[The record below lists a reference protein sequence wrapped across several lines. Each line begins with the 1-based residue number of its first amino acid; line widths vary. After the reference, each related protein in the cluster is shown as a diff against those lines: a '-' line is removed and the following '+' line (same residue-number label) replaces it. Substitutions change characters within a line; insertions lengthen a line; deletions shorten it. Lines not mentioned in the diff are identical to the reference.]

1 MPLSTFFK
9 KFSLAFC
16 LFAALFLKS
25 SAVSANEL
33 TTKPEAFDSKEATF
47 HHVLDAYEW
56 LFFKMPD
63 GTPVEILLPRIFY
76 DKINHKLVFFKST
89 EDAREVGFTD
99 ALPYNPD
106 AKHGDLLLP
115 GAKERLDVFE
125 KELAKTTD
133 PTVYK
138 NLQKRID
145 ETLGEYNPIDFSI
158 SKNVV
163 FMFIAAIL
171 LLIVFLN
178 VAKGYKKNKGKAPTG
193 IQAMME
199 PVVVYIRDEVAKEN
213 IPNMYERFMPLLLTM
228 FFFILFLNLLGMVP
242 FSSNVSGNISFT
254 LTLALVT
261 LVITNIRAN
270 KAYWKHIFWPP
281 VPHFMKIIMV
291 PLEIVSIF
299 TKPFAL
305 TIRLFANIT
314 GGHIIVISLLS
325 LIFIFGK
332 MGEAATA
339 GFSVGILSTVFII
352 AISCLELFV
361 ALLQAFVFTL
371 LTAVFIGQ
379 AVAEE
384 EHH

>member
-1 MPLSTFFK
+1 KPL
-9 KFSLAFC
+9 
-16 LFAALFLKS
+16 
-25 SAVSANEL
+25 
-33 TTKPEAFDSKEATF
+33 
-47 HHVLDAYEW
+47 LDA
-56 LFFKMPD
+56 L
-63 GTPVEILLPRIFY
+63 
-76 DKINHKLVFFKST
+76 
-89 EDAREVGFTD
+89 
-99 ALPYNPD
+99 
-106 AKHGDLLLP
+106 
-115 GAKERLDVFE
+115 E

-133 PTVYK
+133 PKVSA
-138 NLQKRID
+138 NLHKRIN
-145 ETLGEYNPIDFSI
+145 EVYSEYDPLDFSI
-158 SKNVV
+158 TKNVV

-171 LLIVFLN
+171 LLVIFLN
-178 VAKGYKKNKGKAPTG
+178 VAKAYTKNKGKAPKG
-193 IQAMME
+193 VQALME
-199 PVVVYIRDEVAKEN
+199 PVVVYIRDEVGKEN

-228 FFFILFLNLLGMVP
+228 FFFILFLNLLGLVP

-261 LVITNIRAN
+261 LFVTNIRAN

-314 GGHIIVISLLS
+314 GGHIVVISLIS

-332 MGEAATA
+332 MGEAVTT
-339 GFSVGILSTVFII
+339 GFSVGILSTLFVI
-352 AISCLELFV
+352 AIGLLEIFV

>member
-1 MPLSTFFK
+1 MPLSPFSRKIFFTVFV
-9 KFSLAFC
+9 FSAF
-16 LFAALFLKS
+16 LLKNV
-25 SAVSANEL
+25 AVYGAGEKQ
-33 TTKPEAFDSKEATF
+33 TETFDSKEVTF
-47 HHVLDAYEW
+47 HHVLDQYEW
-56 LFFKMPD
+56 EFFKMPD
-63 GTPVEILLPRIFY
+63 GTPVKILLPRIIY
-76 DKINHKLVFFKST
+76 DKHAHKLVFFKST
-89 EDAREVGFTD
+89 EDALEVGFCE
-99 ALPYNPD
+99 AKEYNPD

-115 GAKERLDVFE
+115 GAKERLDGLE

-138 NLQKRID
+138 NLKSGID
-145 ETLGEYNPIDFSI
+145 DVYGEYNPIDFSI
-158 SKNVV
+158 TKNVI
-163 FMFIAAIL
+163 FMFIAAAL
-171 LLIVFLN
+171 LLIVFLS
-178 VAKGYKKNKGKAPTG
+178 VAKSYKKNKGEAPKG
-193 IQAMME
+193 LQAMME
-199 PVVVYIRDEVAKEN
+199 PIVVYIRDEVGKEN

-228 FFFILFLNLLGMVP
+228 FFFILFLNLLGLVP

-261 LVITNIRAN
+261 LIVTNVKAN
-270 KAYWKHIFWPP
+270 KAYWRHIFWPP
-281 VPHFMKIIMV
+281 VPHFMKVIMI

-314 GGHIIVISLLS
+314 GGHIVVISLLS

-332 MGEAATA
+332 MGEAVTA
-339 GFSVGILSTVFII
+339 GFSVGILSTIFVI
-352 AISCLELFV
+352 AIGCLEIFV

-379 AVAEE
+379 AVAED

>member
-1 MPLSTFFK
+1 MPLSTFFR
-9 KFSLAFC
+9 KFSIALC
-16 LFAALFLKS
+16 VFAAVFLKTY
-25 SAVSANEL
+25 AACANDLDPKSE
-33 TTKPEAFDSKEATF
+33 PFDSKEITF
-47 HHVLDAYEW
+47 HHVLDQYEW
-56 LFFKMPD
+56 EFFKKPD
-63 GTPVEILLPRIFY
+63 GTPVAIMLPRIIY
-76 DKINHKLVFFKST
+76 DKHVHKLAFFKST
-89 EDAREVGFTD
+89 EDAREVGFSD
-99 ALPYNPD
+99 AIDYNPD

-115 GAKERLDVFE
+115 GAKPLLDALE

-133 PTVYK
+133 PKVSA
-138 NLQKRID
+138 NLHKRIN
-145 ETLGEYNPIDFSI
+145 EVYSEYDPLDFSI
-158 SKNVV
+158 TKNVV

-171 LLIVFLN
+171 LLVIFLN
-178 VAKGYKKNKGKAPTG
+178 VAKAYTKNKGKAPKG
-193 IQAMME
+193 VQALME
-199 PVVVYIRDEVAKEN
+199 PVVVYIRDEVGKEN

-228 FFFILFLNLLGMVP
+228 FFFILFLNLLGLVP

-261 LVITNIRAN
+261 LFVTNIRAN

-314 GGHIIVISLLS
+314 GGHIVVISLIS

-332 MGEAATA
+332 MGEAVTT
-339 GFSVGILSTVFII
+339 GFSVGILSTLFVI
-352 AISCLELFV
+352 AIGLLEIFV